1 MTFRPDTDRSRWLRR
16 ASQVILLPQT
26 RHRHRQRCNLE
37 FGWEHDSWDFKFR
50 RNTPPKFGFK
60 TVVFESNFKNR
71 YWQRGLLYICS
82 NTDTDKT
89 DGCVTHLRIYILL
102 LRLCTEPTSLK
113 QKYHKSFEPEMNVK
127 GKVPQFVFFR
137 SNLIYWIVMG
147 CVFAFFGQRGQ

>member
-26 RHRHRQRCNLE
+26 RQDTDKGVIWNLAGSTTLE
-37 FGWEHDSWDFKFR
+37 ISNSKFCLR

-60 TVVFESNFKNR
+60 TVVFESNFENR

-113 QKYHKSFEPEMNVK
+113 PKYHKSYGFSFEPEMNFK
-127 GKVPQFVFFR
+127 GK
-137 SNLIYWIVMG
+137 SHNL
-147 CVFAFFGQRGQ
+147 FSFN